1 MGRDLDFVPVSRP
14 NLQKIDWNRF
24 LNSVKSGELSST
36 AEVVSEFESRIAE
49 YVGRRFAIAVSSG
62 TAALE
67 ISLKALGITFGDE
80 VIVPSMSIISCS
92 QSVTKLGARIRPVD
106 SRIEDFN
113 VDVNLIEK
121 SIGEKTRAI
130 LGVHTYGIPANFKE
144 IIRVA
149 SKYGLLVIEDAAEAL
164 GSSLEDRKC
173 GSFGDVSI
181 LSFYPNKTITTGE
194 GGMILTDDEFL
205 AKKCRDLRNL
215 CFSTSR
221 RFMHEELGWNYRLS
235 GIQATL
241 GLLQCEEI
249 DSIVNRKS
257 EIGRLYDEVLPH
269 SPDFRKPLKE
279 FENRKNYYWVYPILL
294 SEKWNLE
301 KIMNN
306 LRNLGI
312 ETRPSFY
319 PAHLQP
325 VYRDM
330 FPKPLSLPIAE
341 RIASGVFY
349 LPSGP
354 GTTDEDILRSAN
366 SFLRVLDNV

>member
-1 MGRDLDFVPVSRP
+1 MGRDIDFVPVSRP

-36 AEVVSEFESRIAE
+36 AEVVSEFERAIAE
-49 YVGRRFAIAVSSG
+49 YIGRRFAVAVSSG

-113 VDVNLIEK
+113 IDVNLIKK
-121 SIGEKTRAI
+121 SIGENTRAI
-130 LGVHTYGIPANFKE
+130 LGVHTYGIPANFKQ
-144 IIRVA
+144 IIRLA
-149 SKYGLLVIEDAAEAL
+149 SEYGLLVIEDAAEAL

-194 GGMILTDDEFL
+194 GGMILTDDELL
-205 AKKCRDLRNL
+205 AEKCRSLRNL
-215 CFSTSR
+215 CFSSSR
-221 RFMHEELGWNYRLS
+221 RFMHEELGWNYRLT

-249 DSIVNRKS
+249 DSIVSRKS
-257 EIGRLYDEVLPH
+257 EIGRLYDEVLPQ
-269 SPDFRKPLKE
+269 SSDFRKPLKE
-279 FENRKNYYWVYPILL
+279 FENRRNYYWVYPILL

-301 KIMNN
+301 LIMNN

-325 VYRDM
+325 VYRGL
-330 FPKPLSLPIAE
+330 FPKSLSLPIAE
-341 RIASGVFY
+341 RIASSVFY

-354 GTTDEDILRSAN
+354 GTTDEDILRSAD
-366 SFLRVLDNV
+366 SFLRVLENV